1 MVASA
6 TSRAPCHKREGA
18 VHKLGLDLGKSM
30 VKATVNGNTVV
41 EFPPLVAAPGS
52 TAVISGGSQHGR
64 SEIQWE
70 GLRYLVGESV
80 RAGAAARWITDERK
94 IGQDTMILAL
104 AALGAVGVQGD
115 VTLCVGVPAA
125 LWGTDGQTLQQML
138 SGSYQ
143 YTFNGHER
151 ALRLTAAVLPEPV
164 GTYLYVTLTTAG
176 RISDPTLESA
186 PVAVVDIGYRTVDI
200 VVVQGNTVHHGATR
214 SSPHGVVNAFEPVYR
229 EIEGHVGILTDDERM
244 DVFLSVVRSRPIT
257 LKGRE
262 VRIDVDGVM
271 HAAKLDL
278 AEAVIGDV
286 RSALSGVNYR
296 VLLWTG
302 GGAAWL
308 RPECERAFPGT
319 RWADEPRWANV
330 RGFYRGAVR
339 LAANTGAAKAGSAV
353 RA

>member
-1 MVASA
+1 
-6 TSRAPCHKREGA
+6 
-18 VHKLGLDLGKSM
+18 
-30 VKATVNGNTVV
+30 
-41 EFPPLVAAPGS
+41 
-52 TAVISGGSQHGR
+52 
-64 SEIQWE
+64 
-70 GLRYLVGESV
+70 
-80 RAGAAARWITDERK
+80 
-94 IGQDTMILAL
+94 MILAL

-151 ALRLTAAVLPEPV
+151 VLRLTAAVLPEPV

-176 RISDPTLESA
+176 RMSDSTLESA

-214 SSPHGVVNAFEPVYR
+214 SSPHGVVNAFESVYR
-229 EIEGHVGILTDDERM
+229 EIEGRVGILTDDERM
-244 DVFLSVVRSRPIT
+244 DVFLSVVRNRPIA

-262 VRIDVDGVM
+262 VHIDVDEVM
-271 HAAKLDL
+271 HAARLDL

-286 RSALSGVNYR
+286 KGALSGVNYR

-353 RA
+353 RG